1 MIAFFTRADLRSSRR
16 ARKREPG
23 KRRFPCRVD
32 NDPITCMFITVR
44 SCLPSAHID
53 RFALICLLVAGLT
66 GSACSRG
73 AGTSPQQVAGDASG
87 RGGGRGAGRGGGA
100 VPVVTALVVSKA
112 VPVTIPAVGT
122 AEPLATVQIRAQV
135 TGQLSAIHFAEGQDV
150 QAGAPLFTLDARPFE
165 AALQQAQAVLARDA
179 AQAKNAQSQRAR
191 YEDLFNRGLIARDQ
205 YETQAANSLALEST
219 LAADQAQI
227 ENARLNL
234 QYTHILAPISGRTGA
249 LNVHQGDLV
258 RANDTTPLVVINQ
271 VAPIYVTFSV
281 PGRYLPEIR
290 RYQSAQPL
298 RIDARIQPGGTPGAQ
313 QTAPPAPGAMAH
325 DAPTIVTAAPISTT
339 EAGTVS
345 FIDNSVDPSTG
356 TIKMKG
362 TFANEDHALWPGLFV
377 QVTLVLRTASNA
389 IVVPAAAVQASQ
401 AGQFVFVVKED
412 RTAEVRNITVERQQ
426 GEEIV
431 VAQGLKPGEVV
442 VTDGQLRLTAGARV
456 TTGTRGEGPEG
467 SGGAEGREGRGRDN
481 TDGRRGEGG
490 RRGGNRGNQS

>member
-1 MIAFFTRADLRSSRR
+1 
-16 ARKREPG
+16 
-23 KRRFPCRVD
+23 
-32 NDPITCMFITVR
+32 
-44 SCLPSAHID
+44 
-53 RFALICLLVAGLT
+53 
-66 GSACSRG
+66 
-73 AGTSPQQVAGDASG
+73 
-87 RGGGRGAGRGGGA
+87 
-100 VPVVTALVVSKA
+100 VSKA

-150 QAGAPLFTLDARPFE
+150 RAGAPLFTLDARPFE
-165 AALQQAQAVLARDA
+165 AALQQAQAVLARDT
-179 AQAKNAQSQRAR
+179 AQSKNAQAQRAR

-205 YETQAANSLALEST
+205 YETQLATSLALEST

-227 ENARLNL
+227 ENARLSL
-234 QYTHILAPISGRTGA
+234 QFTRIVAPISGRTGA

-290 RYQSAQPL
+290 RYQSQHPL
-298 RIDARIQPGGTPGAQ
+298 RIDARIQAGGTPGAQ
-313 QTAPPAPGAMAH
+313 QAAPPAPGG
-325 DAPTIVTAAPISTT
+325 APPADGPSTVAPPAASNATL

-345 FIDNSVDPSTG
+345 FIDNSVDPTTG

-362 TFANEDHALWPGLFV
+362 SFANDDHALWPGLFV
-377 QVTLVLRTASNA
+377 QVTLVLRTDPNA

-412 RTAEVRNITVERQQ
+412 RSVEVRNITVERQQ

-431 VAQGLKPGEVV
+431 VAHGLRPGEEV
-442 VTDGQLRLTAGARV
+442 VTDGQLRLTAGARI
-456 TTGTRGEGPEG
+456 TTGTRGEGPG
-467 SGGAEGREGRGRDN
+467 RAGDGEGREGRGREDG
-481 TDGRRGEGG
+481 DGRRGG
-490 RRGGNRGNQS
+490 RRGANRGNQS

>member
-1 MIAFFTRADLRSSRR
+1 MPIIARAPLLSSRINR
-16 ARKREPG
+16 
-23 KRRFPCRVD
+23 
-32 NDPITCMFITVR
+32 I
-44 SCLPSAHID
+44 
-53 RFALICLLVAGLT
+53 ALICLILASLT
-66 GSACSRG
+66 SSACTRDG
-73 AGTSPQQVAGDASG
+73 GGTSPQQPAAGASGRTGG
-87 RGGGRGAGRGGGA
+87 RGGGRGGGGT
-100 VPVVTALVVSKA
+100 VPVVTATVVSKA

-122 AEPLATVQIRAQV
+122 AEPLATVQVRAQV
-135 TGQLSAIHFAEGQDV
+135 TGQVSAIHFAEGQDV
-150 QAGAPLFTLDARPFE
+150 KAGAPLVTLDARPFE
-165 AALQQAQAVLARDA
+165 AALQQAQAVLARDT
-179 AQAKNAQSQRAR
+179 AQAKNAQSQRTR

-205 YETQAANSLALEST
+205 YETQVANSLALEST

-290 RYQSAQPL
+290 RYQSQQPL
-298 RIDARIQPGGTPGAQ
+298 RIDARIQAGGTPGSQ
-313 QTAPPAPGAMAH
+313 QAAPPTPGAMAH
-325 DAPTIVTAAPISTT
+325 DAPTIVTAAPITTT

-377 QVTLVLRTASNA
+377 QVTLVLRTEPNA

-401 AGQFVFVVKED
+401 AGQFVFVVKAD
-412 RTAEVRNITVERQQ
+412 RTAEVRNVTVERQQ

-431 VAQGLKPGEVV
+431 IAQGLKPGEDV

-467 SGGAEGREGRGRDN
+467 TGGAEGREGQGREDAE
-481 TDGRRGEGG
+481 GRRGGG
-490 RRGGNRGNQS
+490 RRGANRGNQS